1 MWLEKLNVFMIMPFQ
16 EQFLGLYEM
25 IKNKLGGK
33 YNFSN
38 AGDLDNKQ
46 NILQDIVTGIAKAD
60 VIIADVT
67 GLNPNVFY
75 ELGLCHAL
83 DKKVILITQDI
94 SELPFDIKSYR
105 VDEYTTEF
113 WKTEQII
120 NKIDKNL
127 EGAKDGSVQYG
138 NPIKDFYP
146 KDIVKLNNST
156 HENSEN
162 FEEDEKGFLDYV
174 ADINED
180 TNKLT
185 EELNKMIEEQNEM
198 TQQMEFATNEIN
210 RVSKSPSS
218 GNAGFVRNIARKVGS
233 HIQEFSNKMELHN
246 NEFEDI
252 WRRIENNFLDLIDNK
267 YMENDDNKE
276 GLINSLIGLNSMK
289 NSIIESN
296 DKIEEMIS
304 SFSSIK
310 GMERKLT
317 QAVNSLEEQMKTYIF
332 IMQSAYASIDRI
344 INKAELL
351 VGKIDFEI
359 NDFDKL
365 VQKN

>member
-1 MWLEKLNVFMIMPFQ
+1 MEKLKVFMIMPFQ
-16 EQFLGLYEM
+16 EQFLGLYDM
-25 IKNKLGGK
+25 LKNKLGDK
-33 YNFSN
+33 YEFSN
-38 AGDLDNKQ
+38 AGDLDNQ
-46 NILQDIVTGIAKAD
+46 QSILQDIVMGIANAD

-83 DKKVILITQDI
+83 NKKVILITQDI

-113 WKTEQII
+113 WKIEQII
-120 NKIDKNL
+120 NKIEKNL

-146 KDIVKLNNST
+146 KDIMEANKDIYIND
-156 HENSEN
+156 ENLDEEEN
-162 FEEDEKGFLDYV
+162 GFLDYI
-174 ADINED
+174 ADINDD

-185 EELNKMIEEQNEM
+185 EELNKMTEEQNEM

-218 GNAGFVRNIARKVGS
+218 GNASFVRNIARKVGS

-246 NEFEDI
+246 NEFESI

-267 YMENDDNKE
+267 YMENEDNKD
-276 GLINSLIGLNSMK
+276 GLIKSLIGLKSMK
-289 NSIIESN
+289 ESIIESN
-296 DKIEEMIS
+296 DKIEGMIS
-304 SFSSIK
+304 SFASVK

-317 QAVNSLEEQMKTYIF
+317 QAVNSLEEQMKTYVF
-332 IMQSAYASIDRI
+332 IMQSANASIDRI

-351 VGKIDFEI
+351 VGRINFEI
-359 NDFDKL
+359 NE
-365 VQKN
+365 

>member
-1 MWLEKLNVFMIMPFQ
+1 MIMPFQ
-16 EQFLGLYEM
+16 EQFLGLYDM
-25 IKNKLGGK
+25 LKNKLGDK
-33 YNFSN
+33 YEFSN
-38 AGDLDNKQ
+38 AGDLDNQ
-46 NILQDIVTGIAKAD
+46 QSILQDIVMGIANAD

-83 DKKVILITQDI
+83 NKKVILITQDI

-113 WKTEQII
+113 WKIEQII
-120 NKIDKNL
+120 NKIEKNL

-146 KDIVKLNNST
+146 KDIMEANKDIYIND
-156 HENSEN
+156 ENLDEEEN
-162 FEEDEKGFLDYV
+162 GFLDYI
-174 ADINED
+174 ADINDD

-185 EELNKMIEEQNEM
+185 EELNKMTEEQNEM

-218 GNAGFVRNIARKVGS
+218 GNASFVRNIARKVGS

-246 NEFEDI
+246 NEFESI

-267 YMENDDNKE
+267 YMENEDNKD
-276 GLINSLIGLNSMK
+276 GLIKSLIGLKSMK
-289 NSIIESN
+289 ESIIESN
-296 DKIEEMIS
+296 DKIEGMIS
-304 SFSSIK
+304 SFASVK

-317 QAVNSLEEQMKTYIF
+317 QAVNSLEEQMKTYVF
-332 IMQSAYASIDRI
+332 IMQSANASIDRI

-351 VGKIDFEI
+351 VGRINFEI
-359 NDFDKL
+359 NE
-365 VQKN
+365 